1 MATLSYLQAKT
12 SASSTAVPAA
22 ASVGGDKVAPN
33 DRGMVLFRNGDVS
46 SKTVQLNVPG
56 NTKYG
61 QANPDV
67 TFTVPAGA
75 VQPIGPLSADLGD
88 PADTNLISI
97 TYPGGVTSCTV
108 QAITI

>member
-1 MATLSYLQAKT
+1 MATLTYLQAKT
-12 SASSTAVPAA
+12 TASSTVVPPAA
-22 ASVGGDKVAPN
+22 SAGGDKVAPN
-33 DRGMVLFRNGDVS
+33 DRGVVLFRNGDVS
-46 SKTVQLNVPG
+46 SKTVLLSVPG

-61 QANPDV
+61 QPHPDV

-88 PADTNLISI
+88 PADTNLIAI

-108 QAITI
+108 VALTI